1 MRKLLLKLID
11 RLQKWIFYKKD
22 DQKELDEIREM
33 IEREFYGHRD

>member
-1 MRKLLLKLID
+1 MRKLLLKWIE
-11 RLQKWIFYKKD
+11 RLRLRIYNKKD

>member
-1 MRKLLLKLID
+1 MRKLLIKLID
-11 RLQKWIFYKKD
+11 RLRLRIYNKKD